1 MKPPMRVRPGLFLIL
16 LLSFASFAQ
25 DANQQ
30 PLPSAPSAEKFSAK
44 QSPPATPQTQS
55 APPAQGAP
63 QVPAA
68 SQAPPSQTPNAQP
81 PASSGPQTAPAPNTA
96 PPEASQPPAQNN
108 EPDDQLT
115 TIVKQVDEV
124 NVVFTV
130 TDKRGKFVND
140 LKKDDFR
147 VIDDSKPAQSIR
159 SFRSETNLPLR
170 VGLLVDASNS
180 IRDRF
185 KFEQEAAIE
194 FLNQIIHQQDQAF
207 VLGFDTTPEVTQNF
221 TNNTESLSRGVRM
234 LRPGGGTAMYDAI
247 YYACRDEIMAKD
259 KGNIETRRAI
269 ILLSDGDDNQ
279 SRVSREEAVEMAQK
293 AEVIIYT
300 ISTNSSGMRLKG
312 DKVLEHFADETGGR
326 SFFPFKVQD
335 VSDAFLQIQ
344 DELRS
349 QYAISYKPADLQP
362 NGKYHGIQIL
372 ADNKKYKVRAR
383 KGYYAPLR

>member
-1 MKPPMRVRPGLFLIL
+1 MKFSMRVRSIALLIV
-16 LLSFASFAQ
+16 LLSLTCASQ
-25 DANQQ
+25 DATQQ
-30 PLPSAPSAEKFSAK
+30 PLPSAPSASKYPPKSA
-44 QSPPATPQTQS
+44 T
-55 APPAQGAP
+55 
-63 QVPAA
+63 
-68 SQAPPSQTPNAQP
+68 P
-81 PASSGPQTAPAPNTA
+81 PASTAPAQTQA
-96 PPEASQPPAQNN
+96 PAQTAAPAAASGSSQSSNTNAAQAPAQPASNPGTSGAGSQQTNN
-108 EPDDQLT
+108 SEDQEEKLT
-115 TIVKQVDEV
+115 TIVKLVDEV

-147 VIDDSKPAQSIR
+147 VLDDNKPPLAIR

-170 VGLLVDASNS
+170 VGLLIDASNS

-185 KFEQEAAIE
+185 KFEQQAAIE
-194 FLNQIIHQQDQAF
+194 FLNQIIRSKYDQAF
-207 VLGFDTTPEVTQNF
+207 VIGFDTTPEVTQGF
-221 TNNTESLSRGVRM
+221 TDNTEALSKGVRM

-259 KGNIETRRAI
+259 KGNLATRRAI

-300 ISTNSSGMRLKG
+300 ISTNTSGQKLKG

-326 SFFPFKVQD
+326 AFFPFKIQD
-335 VSDAFLQIQ
+335 VSDAFSQIQ

-349 QYAISYKPADLQP
+349 QYAISYKPAELQP
-362 NGKYHGIQIL
+362 NGKYHEIQIL

>member
-1 MKPPMRVRPGLFLIL
+1 MFT
-16 LLSFASFAQ
+16 FASFAQ
-25 DANQQ
+25 DATQQ
-30 PLPSAPSAEKFSAK
+30 PLPSAPSASKYPPK
-44 QSPPATPQTQS
+44 QSTPPANATPAHAPAQTQS
-55 APPAQGAP
+55 PAQTA
-63 QVPAA
+63 
-68 SQAPPSQTPNAQP
+68 
-81 PASSGPQTAPAPNTA
+81 PASSGDSSQSGGTGSAPQSSAPAASTPASNLGTLGTA
-96 PPEASQPPAQNN
+96 GQQATGS
-108 EPDDQLT
+108 DQEEKLT
-115 TIVKQVDEV
+115 TIVKLVDEV

-140 LKKDDFR
+140 LKQDDFR
-147 VIDDSKPAQSIR
+147 VLDDNKPPLAIR

-194 FLNQIIHQQDQAF
+194 FLNQIVRPKFDQAF
-207 VLGFDTTPEVTQNF
+207 VIGFDTTPEVTQEF
-221 TNNTESLSRGVRM
+221 TDNTEALSKGVRM

-259 KGNIETRRAI
+259 KGNLATRRAI

-300 ISTNSSGMRLKG
+300 ISTNTSGQKLKG

-326 SFFPFKVQD
+326 AFFPFKIQD
-335 VSDAFLQIQ
+335 VSDAFSQIQ